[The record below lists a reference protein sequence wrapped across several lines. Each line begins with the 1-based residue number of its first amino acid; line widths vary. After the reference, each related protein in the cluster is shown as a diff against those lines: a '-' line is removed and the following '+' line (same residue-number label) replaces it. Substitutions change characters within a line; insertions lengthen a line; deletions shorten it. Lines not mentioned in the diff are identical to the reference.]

1 MTAFFLSAA
10 GVSAVYFVVLLVYAK
25 QLLSGSW
32 IWLFFA
38 GVCLV
43 NALLRYLHAKSPARV
58 SLFFLTFAH
67 TISLLGMIVLMAAG
81 IVIASGMHPK
91 EKGSPEY
98 AIVLGAGLKPD
109 GTLSKTLR
117 QRLDAAL
124 RFAEESPDT
133 GFVLSGGHD
142 RRGQRSEAEAMAA
155 YLEQHGIPRYRLLLE
170 MQSKNTYENIVYSH
184 ALLYR
189 LRNESNPCFF
199 DLRGES
205 FLLVSP
211 EPVSLGIVSSE
222 FHLYRASAILKKQ
235 FGIQAL
241 GISAPSDPVLF
252 VHYLARE
259 SIALLKDK
267 FLGRL

>member
-67 TISLLGMIVLMAAG
+67 TISLIGMVVLMAAG

-189 LRNESNPCFF
+189 LRN
-199 DLRGES
+199 
-205 FLLVSP
+205 
-211 EPVSLGIVSSE
+211 
-222 FHLYRASAILKKQ
+222 
-235 FGIQAL
+235 
-241 GISAPSDPVLF
+241 
-252 VHYLARE
+252 
-259 SIALLKDK
+259 
-267 FLGRL
+267 

>member
-10 GVSAVYFVVLLVYAK
+10 GVSVVYFVILLVYAK

-38 GVCLV
+38 AVCFTNV
-43 NALLRYLHAKSPARV
+43 LLRYLHTRSPQRV
-58 SLFFLTFAH
+58 SLFLLTWAH
-67 TISLLGMIVLMAAG
+67 TVSLLGMVVLMASG
-81 IVIASGMHPK
+81 IVVASGMHPK
-91 EKGSPEY
+91 EEGSPTY
-98 AIVLGAGLKPD
+98 AIVLGAGLRPD
-109 GTLSKTLR
+109 GSLSKTLR

-124 RFAEESPDT
+124 RFAKKSPHT
-133 GFVLSGGHD
+133 RFVLSGGPD
-142 RRGQRSEAEAMAA
+142 RKGQRSEAEAMAV

-189 LRNESNPCFF
+189 IRNESNPCFF
-199 DLRGES
+199 DARGEN
-205 FLLVSP
+205 FLLVTP
-211 EPVSLGIVSSE
+211 ELESLGIVSSE

-235 FGIQAL
+235 FDIQAV

>member
-67 TISLLGMIVLMAAG
+67 TISLLGMVVLMAAG

-98 AIVLGAGLKPD
+98 AIVLGAGL
-109 GTLSKTLR
+109 
-117 QRLDAAL
+117 
-124 RFAEESPDT
+124 
-133 GFVLSGGHD
+133 
-142 RRGQRSEAEAMAA
+142 
-155 YLEQHGIPRYRLLLE
+155 
-170 MQSKNTYENIVYSH
+170 
-184 ALLYR
+184 
-189 LRNESNPCFF
+189 
-199 DLRGES
+199 
-205 FLLVSP
+205 
-211 EPVSLGIVSSE
+211 
-222 FHLYRASAILKKQ
+222 
-235 FGIQAL
+235 
-241 GISAPSDPVLF
+241 AP
-252 VHYLARE
+252 
-259 SIALLKDK
+259 K
-267 FLGRL
+267 F